1 MSYAIGVDLGT
12 QSLKG
17 LLVDPQGKIIAESSC
32 AHDPIYP
39 NPGWAE
45 QAVEDYLHSF
55 TKVVQE
61 LIAVSGIDPA
71 EVGTIGMDAIN
82 DSVIAVDENGAPL
95 MNCII
100 WMDRRAEAEI
110 ARIAKL
116 VDPDRVFEVTG
127 LNLDSSHTAAKMLW
141 IKENRPDVFARA
153 RYLLNVDSFMV
164 NWMTGVA
171 AVDYAQ
177 ASASML
183 YNVAKMDWDPEMCR
197 VFGLDPALLGTLDKS
212 QTVVGALTEN
222 AAHRL
227 GLTTKTKVIIGTGD
241 EHSACLGS
249 GLVRPGMVCDITGTA
264 EPVAGTSDKPVFD
277 THGHLVETHHSADS
291 RLWLVENPGFVSGG
305 STRWY
310 KDTLLKTAGYDLM
323 NEQAMR
329 SPIGSNGLTF
339 LPCMSGAMTPT
350 WDGSARGT
358 FTGLSLS
365 HTLDD
370 LSRAV
375 FEGIFFGLRD
385 NVDRFEQIGMD
396 CSSVRIVG
404 GSTKSPFWCQ
414 MKADVLGKPLVATKN
429 PEGAAIGAAML
440 ASVAEGNFADLDE
453 AAEAMVE
460 LGATYEPDPG
470 RKAAYDEAYRRYLAA
485 YYALVPVF
493 NKFYK
498 GE

>member
-1 MSYAIGVDLGT
+1 VDLGT

-197 VFGLDPALLGTLDKS
+197 AFGLDPALLGTLNKS
-212 QTVVGALTEN
+212 QTVAGTLTEN

>member
-1 MSYAIGVDLGT
+1 MSYVIGVDLGT

-110 ARIAKL
+110 ARIARI
-116 VDPDRVFEVTG
+116 VDPDHVFEVTG

-212 QTVVGALTEN
+212 QTVAGTLTEN

>member
-1 MSYAIGVDLGT
+1 MSYVIGVDLGT

-17 LLVDPQGKIIAESSC
+17 LLVDPQGRIIAESSC

-45 QAVEDYLHSF
+45 QVVEDYLHSF

-61 LIAVSGIDPA
+61 LIATSGIDPA

-197 VFGLDPALLGTLDKS
+197 AFGLDPALLGTLNKS
-212 QTVVGALTEN
+212 QTVVGTLTEN

-375 FEGIFFGLRD
+375 FEGISFGLRD